1 MNKMKFTL
9 FKVCAVIMALYA
21 AFCVVFISI
30 AQYQMKYTSD
40 EEVFIADE
48 SSTVLGELY
57 DGTEVVQTYIP
68 SLQYI
73 RGVNILFLTYGRE
86 NIGQAIVSV
95 VDPIDSE
102 KLAEETIDLVDV
114 EDNQWYELKFSEPV
128 KTEAI
133 QGEEVEIRIN
143 FIGGEQEN
151 AVTLGCKLV
160 SDASLKLTVNGNVVE
175 DSYLCV
181 SVVENSDSV
190 FAPYYLPI
198 LIAAGLILVIYCAC
212 LLLKEKKNKITGG
225 VKFVHMLNRYS
236 FLMKQLVSRDFKTK
250 YKRSVLGVL
259 WSFLN
264 PLLTMAVQYAVF
276 SKLFRF
282 NIPNYPVYLLTGIV
296 FFNGFSDATSQAMY
310 AIVGNSS
317 LITKVYVPKYIYP
330 IAKVLSTSINLLFSL
345 IPLMIVSLWTGV
357 KITPALLMVPF
368 GLICIIAFTI
378 GVSFALSSAMVF
390 FRDIQFLWGVFTM
403 IWMYATPIIYSL
415 SILEGTIM
423 YKLQALNPMYH
434 YITFFRTLIIA
445 GTSPEPAEYL
455 FCIGFA
461 VVALLFGGL
470 LFRKT
475 QDKFVL
481 YI

>member
-1 MNKMKFTL
+1 MNKVKFSL
-9 FKVCAVIMALYA
+9 LKICLAIIALYIVFCAV
-21 AFCVVFISI
+21 FIFI
-30 AQYQMKYTSD
+30 AQYQMKYTAD
-40 EEVFIADE
+40 EEFVIADE

-73 RGVNILFLTYGRE
+73 RGVNILFSTYGRE
-86 NIGQAIVSV
+86 NTGTAVVSI
-95 VDPIDSE
+95 VDPADSE
-102 KLAEETIDLVDV
+102 VLCEETVELSDA
-114 EDNQWYELKFSEPV
+114 EDNQWYEIKFSEPANT
-128 KTEAI
+128 KDI
-133 QGEEVEIRIN
+133 QGEYVEIHVI
-143 FIGGEQEN
+143 FVDGEQGN
-151 AVTLGCKLV
+151 AVTMSCKLI
-160 SDASLKLTVNGNVVE
+160 SDNTLKLMVNGEIVQN
-175 DSYLCV
+175 SYLCI
-181 SVVENSDSV
+181 SVIENNDSALAPFYIPV
-190 FAPYYLPI
+190 FI
-198 LIAAGLILVIYCAC
+198 VVGLMMAVYFVC
-212 LLLKEKKNKITGG
+212 LLFKEKKNKITGG

-250 YKRSVLGVL
+250 YKRSILGVL

-276 SKLFRF
+276 SRLFRF

-330 IAKVLSTSINLLFSL
+330 ISKVLSTSINLLFSL
-345 IPLMIVSLWTGV
+345 MPLMIVSLCTGV

-368 GLICIIAFTI
+368 GLICVILFTI

-423 YKLQALNPMYH
+423 YKLQVINPMYH
-434 YITFFRTLIIA
+434 YITFFRTLIIS
-445 GTSPEPAEYL
+445 GTSPEPVEYL

-461 VVALLFGGL
+461 VVAMLFGGL
-470 LFRKT
+470 LFKKT